1 VHTTLVLW
9 WAVLALGAAIVAAVA
24 LKAWPLLHP
33 AVAERAPLNPG
44 CDLRERAC
52 AVAFDSGGSVR
63 LDVHPRGIPPV
74 RPLTLE
80 VRLTGGLA
88 PPERV
93 EVDFAGVEMAMG
105 FNRVTL
111 ARTPAAAE
119 QTGDGV
125 EPAHWRG
132 EARLPVC
139 VRARMTWEARVLLHY
154 PGRLLAAPFRFDSV
168 RPEVA
173 TAAAPPPG

>member
-1 VHTTLVLW
+1 MALWSAVLVL
-9 WAVLALGAAIVAAVA
+9 GATIVAVVA

-33 AVAERAPLNPG
+33 AVAERARLNPG

-52 AVAFDSGGSVR
+52 AVAFDSGGSVL

-80 VRLTGGLA
+80 VKLAGGLA
-88 PPERV
+88 PPQRV

-111 ARTPAAAE
+111 ERTRAAAD

-125 EPAHWRG
+125 GRAHWRG
-132 EARLPVC
+132 EALLPVC

-168 RPEVA
+168 RPGVA
-173 TAAAPPPG
+173 TAAEPPPG